1 MNQREIQEELY
12 MSVSH
17 GEVLHSTSPRYH
29 DHIAARW
36 DVWAR
41 GWALLCD
48 VNGILYVYG
57 VDR

>member
-1 MNQREIQEELY
+1 